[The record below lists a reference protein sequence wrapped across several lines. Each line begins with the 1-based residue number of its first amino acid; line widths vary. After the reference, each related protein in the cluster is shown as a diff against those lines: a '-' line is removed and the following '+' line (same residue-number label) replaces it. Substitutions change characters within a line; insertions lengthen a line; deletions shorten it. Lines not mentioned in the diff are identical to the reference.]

1 MILPS
6 HRRVTD
12 SHVAILLG
20 TDGQTALTAP
30 TDSQGNYQATFR
42 VPLDAPNGPLMVTV
56 KLVDSRYGV
65 SQQAVT
71 VQVKSA
77 SPTPTPTLTP
87 SPTPTSVTPTPSS
100 PSTPVATHDSEESPD
115 SRIPKTSTSPIP
127 TARRS
132 VVDAFGGR
140 KPILIL
146 AGVIGVLLLGVLL
159 GSLTRR
165 RGGNVHSSDEGD
177 GNSLFDEWDGPD
189 SH

>member
-1 MILPS
+1 
-6 HRRVTD
+6 
-12 SHVAILLG
+12 
-20 TDGQTALTAP
+20 
-30 TDSQGNYQATFR
+30 
-42 VPLDAPNGPLMVTV
+42 MVTV

-77 SPTPTPTLTP
+77 S
-87 SPTPTSVTPTPSS
+87 
-100 PSTPVATHDSEESPD
+100 TPVATHDSEESPD
-115 SRIPKTSTSPIP
+115 GRIPKTSTSPIP

-159 GSLTRR
+159 PAPAAAATTSIPATRGMALTRTKS
-165 RGGNVHSSDEGD
+165 VTH
-177 GNSLFDEWDGPD
+177 
-189 SH
+189 